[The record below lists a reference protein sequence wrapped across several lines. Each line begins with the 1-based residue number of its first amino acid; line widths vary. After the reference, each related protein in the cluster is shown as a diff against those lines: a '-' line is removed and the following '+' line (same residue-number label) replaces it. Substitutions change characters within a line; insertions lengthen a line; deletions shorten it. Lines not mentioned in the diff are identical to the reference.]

1 MQIITNIN
9 QLQQFR
15 KELKGNVAFVPTMG
29 ALHAGHMS
37 LVEVAKNHAE
47 HVIVSIFVNPLQFGA
62 NEDLSRYPKPFER
75 DVALLQ
81 EAGVAGLFA
90 PSPDILYPQGFA
102 TTVNIT
108 NDMDKVLCGAHRTGH
123 FAGVC
128 TVVALLFSLVRP
140 HIALFGEKDWQ
151 QLAIIKRMNADLRL
165 VAHIIGVPTMREE
178 DGLATSSRNQYLN
191 EAERKIAPVLYKVM
205 QEIKNCANEHNLN
218 DLLEQGKAKILQAG
232 FAGVDYLEVR
242 NEESLALSTTPLNS
256 RLFVA
261 AHLGRTRLIDN
272 IAL

>member
-1 MQIITNIN
+1 
-9 QLQQFR
+9 
-15 KELKGNVAFVPTMG
+15 
-29 ALHAGHMS
+29 MS